1 MTSPITASSMID
13 VQGLVA
19 SLVKAESRPITQ
31 MQTEAKKIDVKI
43 SAFGKLQS
51 QLSAFRDA
59 AATLSRFNAWSAV
72 SAVSSNPNA
81 VDILATTGA
90 SASQYALEVQQLAG
104 AQTVTSGAFTAS
116 DTVVGSG
123 TLRIQMGTQ
132 PTGAGS
138 FTADTARPEVSVTIP
153 ANATLA
159 QVRDAIN
166 ASSSGVR
173 ASIVKDGDQVRL
185 FLSSTT
191 SGGNQ
196 AFRMQVDDADGNG
209 TDTTGLSALAF
220 DPTAASGAGQNLTQV
235 KTAADARY
243 TIDGVAL
250 TSRTNRITGAMDG
263 VDLNLKQVTT
273 SAVQLEVKSDPEAMQ
288 AALQKFTDAYNT
300 LNTLLVEQTKY
311 DPASKTAGPLQGD
324 NSVVGIQT
332 QLRSVLRETVTGGTL
347 SSLSDAG
354 LSLQRDG
361 SLKLDANRFQ
371 AAASDPT
378 QLTALF
384 SASGTSAAN
393 KGLMLRIR
401 DLGDRLMGTDG
412 PLTSATSTWKTRLST
427 NQKRQDAMQVRLDAL
442 EQRLLRQYSALDAK
456 LVTAQQSTQQLQSA
470 LAGLPKF
477 N

>member
-1 MTSPITASSMID
+1 MTSPITSSSMID

-19 SLVKAESRPITQ
+19 SLVKAESRPIVQ

-43 SAFGKLQS
+43 SAYGKLQS

-59 AATLSRFNAWSAV
+59 AAALSRFNSWSAV
-72 SAVSSNPNA
+72 SASSSNTNA
-81 VDILATTGA
+81 VDILATSAA
-90 SASQYALEVQQLAG
+90 SASQHALEVQQLAA
-104 AQTVTSGAFTAS
+104 AQTVTSGAFASS
-116 DTVVGSG
+116 DTMVGSG
-123 TLRIQMGTQ
+123 TLRIQMGSQ

-138 FTADTARPEVSVTIP
+138 FTADPARAEVSVTIP

-196 AFRMQVDDADGNG
+196 AFRMQVDDSDGVS
-209 TDTTGLSALAF
+209 TDTAGLSALAF
-220 DPTAASGAGQNLTQV
+220 DPTAATGAGQNLTQV
-235 KTAADARY
+235 KTAADAQY

-250 TSRTNRITGAMDG
+250 TSHTNRITGAMDG
-263 VDLNLKQVTT
+263 VDLNLKQITT
-273 SAVQLEVKSDPEAMQ
+273 SAVQLEVKSDPEALQ
-288 AALQKFTDAYNT
+288 SALQKFTDAYNT

-324 NSVVGIQT
+324 NSVVGIQM
-332 QLRSVLRETVTGGTL
+332 QLRSALRETVTGA
-347 SSLSDAG
+347 SLSCLSGAG
-354 LSLQRDG
+354 LSIQRDG

-371 AAASDPT
+371 AAAADPT
-378 QLTALF
+378 QLAALF
-384 SASGTSAAN
+384 SAAGTGAADR
-393 KGLMLRIR
+393 GLMLRFR

-412 PLTSATSTWKTRLST
+412 PVTSATSTWQSRRST
-427 NQKRQDAMQVRLDAL
+427 NQKRQDAMQVRLNAL

-477 N
+477 S

>member
-13 VQGLVA
+13 VQGLVS
-19 SLVKAESRPITQ
+19 SLVKAESRPLVQ
-31 MQTEAKKIDVKI
+31 MQTDAKKIDVKI
-43 SAFGKLQS
+43 SAYGKLQS

-59 AATLSRFNAWSAV
+59 SAALSRVSAWSAV
-72 SAVSSNPNA
+72 TASSGNANA
-81 VDILATTGA
+81 VDIVASSGATATQHA
-90 SASQYALEVQQLAG
+90 IEVQQLAA
-104 AQTVTSGAFTAS
+104 AQTVTSGTFLAS

-123 TLRIQMGTQ
+123 TLRIQMGSQ

-138 FTADTARPEVSVTIP
+138 FTADATRAEVSVTIP

-185 FLSSTT
+185 FVSSTT

-196 AFRMQVDDADGNG
+196 AFRIQADDADGNS

-220 DPTAASGAGQNLTQV
+220 DPTAATGAGQNLTQMR
-235 KTAADARY
+235 TAADAQY
-243 TIDGVAL
+243 TLDGVAL
-250 TSRTNRITGAMDG
+250 TARTNRIAAAMDG
-263 VDLNLKQVTT
+263 VDLTLKQVTT
-273 SAVQLEVKSDPEAMQ
+273 APVQVEVKSDPEALQ
-288 AALQKFTDAYNT
+288 AALQKFADAYNA
-300 LNTLLVEQTKY
+300 LNTLLVDQTKY
-311 DPASKTAGPLQGD
+311 DAASKTAGPLQGD
-324 NSVVGIQT
+324 SSVVGIQS
-332 QLRSVLRETVTGGTL
+332 QIRSALRDTVTGGTL

-354 LSLQRDG
+354 LSVQRDG

-371 AAASDPT
+371 AVAADPT
-378 QLTALF
+378 QLAALF
-384 SASGTSAAN
+384 SATGTSAAN
-393 KGLMLRIR
+393 KGLMVRLR

-412 PLTSATSTWKTRLST
+412 PVTSATSTWQSRKTS
-427 NQKRQDAMQVRLDAL
+427 NQKRQDSMQVRLDAL
-442 EQRLLRQYSALDAK
+442 EKRLLRQYSALDAK
-456 LVTAQQSTQQLQSA
+456 LVTAQQSTAQLQSA